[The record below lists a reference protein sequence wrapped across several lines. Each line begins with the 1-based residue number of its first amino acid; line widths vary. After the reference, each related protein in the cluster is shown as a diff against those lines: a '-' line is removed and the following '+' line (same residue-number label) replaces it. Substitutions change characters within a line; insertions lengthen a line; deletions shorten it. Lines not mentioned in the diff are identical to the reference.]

1 MKRILLI
8 MLLCAWA
15 AALAQTPP
23 DGQATAEPESVQEQL
38 PEANEIASEEDLA
51 EMEST
56 EAEEELT
63 EAEKAARAMADEDFK
78 PGDEISEDY
87 PVPLPSDI

>member
-8 MLLCAWA
+8 MLLCTWA

-23 DGQATAEPESVQEQL
+23 DGNAMAEPETAQEQ
-38 PEANEIASEEDLA
+38 PEEVDTVKTEEEL
-51 EMEST
+51 
-56 EAEEELT
+56 AEEELT

>member
-1 MKRILLI
+1 MKRMLLI
-8 MLLCAWA
+8 MLLGAWA

-23 DGQATAEPESVQEQL
+23 EENAATEPDAALEQPAEVDESQ
-38 PEANEIASEEDLA
+38 D
-51 EMEST
+51 
-56 EAEEELT
+56 EEEMT
-63 EAEKAARAMADEDFK
+63 EAEKAAKAMADEDFK

>member
-15 AALAQTPP
+15 AAMAQTTP
-23 DGQATAEPESVQEQL
+23 DEKSMSEPESAQEQ
-38 PEANEIASEEDLA
+38 PAEADEVLA
-51 EMEST
+51 EDDLD
-56 EAEEELT
+56 EEELT
-63 EAEKAARAMADEDFK
+63 EAEKAAKAMADEDFK

>member
-8 MLLCAWA
+8 FLLCAWA

-23 DGQATAEPESVQEQL
+23 DENAAAEPDAALEQPAEDDESQ
-38 PEANEIASEEDLA
+38 AEDELD
-51 EMEST
+51 
-56 EAEEELT
+56 EEEMT
-63 EAEKAARAMADEDFK
+63 EAEKAAKAMADEDFK

>member
-1 MKRILLI
+1 MKRMLLI

-23 DGQATAEPESVQEQL
+23 DETAAAEPEPAGEQ
-38 PEANEIASEEDLA
+38 PA
-51 EMEST
+51 ETGEQPAET
-56 EAEEELT
+56 GDPGTEEELT